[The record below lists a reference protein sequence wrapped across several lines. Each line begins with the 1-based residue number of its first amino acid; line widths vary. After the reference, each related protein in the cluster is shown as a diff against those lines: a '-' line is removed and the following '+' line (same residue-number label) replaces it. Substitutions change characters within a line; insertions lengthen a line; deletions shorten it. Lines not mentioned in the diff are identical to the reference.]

1 MAACVWICTCKRQ
14 EWKLLRLGEESQLK
28 PSRMH
33 PCARRYQ
40 VCLFCYGQVKEKCSA
55 LCPGCRREYGDPV
68 EPHEVIRQPVADISV
83 QPAAGTAP
91 RILLVGKSALS
102 PGLGAPNGL
111 QAGSVA
117 ARAGPGAAVRSVAIT
132 AIKTGPGGL
141 LVPET
146 GTLPTGATWA
156 TGPGAQRPPAGAPP
170 LPPPLQ
176 AAAPSLADESAWP
189 SLDSA
194 STKPPQQ
201 GGHHHQH
208 QGHQADSMRHVG
220 SALSSIESASSLPR
234 SASSGSAC
242 ADSVTSRSSSSQDL
256 APAGRS
262 HHLDTSAFPPLQ
274 QQQQQ
279 QQQPHPAANLGAGGS
294 PEASARLVAMLRGQ
308 GKAPPPG
315 FSAPAGVSSNAS
327 GLINTQDPS
336 ISVLPLGK
344 YQPIQPPSASSNAA
358 TREQQQQQQL
368 WSMWSGLPGID
379 LGSVCLSIW
388 PSVPASHGGGR
399 GDQRWAPQRFGGVTG
414 MDLGNGGG
422 GPAMAPPP
430 GFGGSVGQHAAGYG
444 AQAQFRAPPGIGMYG
459 MAAY

>member
-1 MAACVWICTCKRQ
+1 
-14 EWKLLRLGEESQLK
+14 
-28 PSRMH
+28 
-33 PCARRYQ
+33 
-40 VCLFCYGQVKEKCSA
+40 
-55 LCPGCRREYGDPV
+55 
-68 EPHEVIRQPVADISV
+68 
-83 QPAAGTAP
+83 
-91 RILLVGKSALS
+91 
-102 PGLGAPNGL
+102 
-111 QAGSVA
+111 
-117 ARAGPGAAVRSVAIT
+117 
-132 AIKTGPGGL
+132 
-141 LVPET
+141 
-146 GTLPTGATWA
+146 
-156 TGPGAQRPPAGAPP
+156 
-170 LPPPLQ
+170 
-176 AAAPSLADESAWP
+176 
-189 SLDSA
+189 
-194 STKPPQQ
+194 
-201 GGHHHQH
+201 
-208 QGHQADSMRHVG
+208 MRHVG

-274 QQQQQ
+274 QQQS
-279 QQQPHPAANLGAGGS
+279 HPGANLGPGGS

-315 FSAPAGVSSNAS
+315 FSAPAGASSSAS

-358 TREQQQQQQL
+358 AREQQQQQQL

-388 PSVPASHGGGR
+388 PSVPASHGGGG

-422 GPAMAPPP
+422 GGPAMAPPP
-430 GFGGSVGQHAAGYG
+430 GFGGSVVQHGGYG
-444 AQAQFRAPPGIGMYG
+444 AQAQFRAPPPGLGNMYG